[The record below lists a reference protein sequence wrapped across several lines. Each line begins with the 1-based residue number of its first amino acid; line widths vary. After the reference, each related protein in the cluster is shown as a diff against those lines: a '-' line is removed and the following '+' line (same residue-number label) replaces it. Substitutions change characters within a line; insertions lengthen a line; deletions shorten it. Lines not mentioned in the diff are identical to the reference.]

1 MFLALSEM
9 LKMKY
14 KYQVFVACAL
24 LAGFF
29 ASIAVPMADRPN
41 ILFVISDDQ
50 SYPHASAYGCRGI
63 KTPGFD
69 RVAKEGVLF
78 HAAISGSPGCSPSRA
93 SLLTGRYHWMIEHAG
108 THASKFDKKYATFP
122 DLLEKDGYWIGYTGK
137 GWGPGKY
144 HEGGFTR
151 NPAGPVFSSI
161 KKKSGINGISS
172 TDYAANFGD
181 FLKQRPEGKP
191 FCFWLGSHEPHRVF
205 EKGIGQKRGKK
216 LEDVDVPAF
225 LPDTA
230 EIRGDILDYYVEIE
244 WFDAHL
250 AEAMATLDKMGELE
264 NTLVI
269 VTSDNG
275 MAFPRAKANCY
286 EFGVH
291 VPLAIM
297 WPTRFKGNRTSTDL
311 VSFVD
316 LTATILEAANVKHP
330 ALGQDALEPSGH
342 SLIPLL
348 ASGKSGRIEKSRTHV
363 YSGRERHSSSRYNN
377 MTYPQRCLRSDQYL
391 YIRNFRPNRWPAG
404 DPQKFDSRGKL
415 GPMHGGYHDIDAC
428 PTLTFLIE
436 NRDNPHY
443 KPFFHL
449 SVNKRPGEEL
459 FDIKK
464 DPACL
469 NNLALDPSF
478 LETTQKYRDEMDA
491 FLKKTGDPRAHGNG
505 DVWESYKR
513 YSRMRSFPRP

>member
-1 MFLALSEM
+1 MVGVFMSLA
-9 LKMKY
+9 KP
-14 KYQVFVACAL
+14 
-24 LAGFF
+24 LAKPL
-29 ASIAVPMADRPN
+29 AKATN

-63 KTPGFD
+63 NTPGFD
-69 RVAKEGVLF
+69 RVAKDGVLF
-78 HAAISGSPGCSPSRA
+78 NTAISGSPGCSPSRA

-122 DLLEKDGYWIGYTGK
+122 DLLEKEGYWVGYTGK

-144 HEGGFTR
+144 REGGFTR
-151 NPAGPVFSSI
+151 NPAGPVFSS
-161 KKKSGINGISS
+161 KKKNPGIKGISS
-172 TDYAANFGD
+172 TDYAANFD
-181 FLKQRPEGKP
+181 AFLDQRPEGKP
-191 FCFWLGSHEPHRVF
+191 FCFWLGGHEPHRVF
-205 EKGIGQKRGKK
+205 EKGIGLKKGKK
-216 LEDVDVPAF
+216 LSDIDVPAF
-225 LPDTA
+225 LPDTPQV
-230 EIRGDILDYYVEIE
+230 RGDILDYYVEIE
-244 WFDAHL
+244 WFDSHL
-250 AEAMATLDKMGELE
+250 AKALVKLEAVGELD

-297 WPTRFKGNRTSTDL
+297 WPQRVKGNRSSTDP
-311 VSFVD
+311 VAFVD
-316 LTATILEAANVKHP
+316 LTATILDAAGVKHP
-330 ALGQDALEPSGH
+330 ALGQADLAPSGR
-342 SLIPLL
+342 SLVPLL
-348 ASGKSGRIEKSRTHV
+348 ASGKSGRIESSRTEV
-363 YSGRERHSSSRYNN
+363 YSGRERHSSSRYDNW
-377 MTYPQRCLRSDQYL
+377 TYPQRCLRSDQYL
-391 YIRNFRPNRWPAG
+391 YIRNFRPDRWPAG
-404 DPQKFDSRGKL
+404 DPQKFDSPGKL

-436 NRDNPHY
+436 NRNDPKY

-459 FDIKK
+459 YDIKN

-469 NNLALDPSF
+469 NNLALDPTF
-478 LETTQKYRDEMDA
+478 LNVTQTYRDEMDA
-491 FLKKTGDPRAHGNG
+491 FLKKTGDPRASGNG
-505 DVWESYKR
+505 DLWESYKR